1 MQEVAACTKGANT
14 KGTVRATGYIAS
26 SEPNWPLL
34 LQAVHKEA
42 TASIHAVASGVEGAA
57 QLRLVLGMA
66 GRHVEVMQA
75 MSKLAT
81 LCILAGTTLSIAA
94 TQLSLVAGGAE
105 PGVKRRRGRLN

>member
-14 KGTVRATGYIAS
+14 KGTVRAAGYIAP

-42 TASIHAVASGVEGAA
+42 AASIHAVASCVEGAA

-66 GRHVEVMQA
+66 GGHVEVM
-75 MSKLAT
+75 
-81 LCILAGTTLSIAA
+81 
-94 TQLSLVAGGAE
+94 
-105 PGVKRRRGRLN
+105 